1 MVTPVKAI
9 RVEVGLI
16 KNLLGMAD
24 KKEHLLLTHFANSD
38 SLRPKRMRN
47 SILKF
52 KCDTYSPTRKTP
64 SIMLKIRLC
73 HQIDFD

>member
-1 MVTPVKAI
+1 
-9 RVEVGLI
+9 
-16 KNLLGMAD
+16 MAD

-52 KCDTYSPTRKTP
+52 KCDTYSLTRKTRKTP